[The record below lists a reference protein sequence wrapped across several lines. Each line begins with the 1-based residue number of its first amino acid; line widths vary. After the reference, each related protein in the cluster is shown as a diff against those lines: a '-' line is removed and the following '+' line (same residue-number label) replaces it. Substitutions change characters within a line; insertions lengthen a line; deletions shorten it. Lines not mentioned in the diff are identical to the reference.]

1 MNQSCLLLIAFSFLV
16 SCATAPSPPLTADN
30 PASPSAVEAK
40 WRPLPNTLGTDDLT
54 RKSQQIFASGGT
66 QEEQPSP
73 TPQPEMGQ
81 MPGMKMP

>member
-1 MNQSCLLLIAFSFLV
+1 MNQSCLLLIVFSFLV
-16 SCATAPSPPLTADN
+16 SCATAPSPPLTADS

-40 WRPLPNTLGTDDLT
+40 WRPLPNTLGTDDLS
-54 RKSQQIFASGGT
+54 RKTQQILVSGGT
-66 QEEQPSP
+66 QDEQPSP